1 MNKPL
6 QRSASSYERIRLAA
20 YTELELENHEQ
31 VLILYCLT
39 IGQSLCRLIHILGGM
54 VGIYHK

>member
-1 MNKPL
+1 MNRPTPL
-6 QRSASSYERIRLAA
+6 RKSASSCERIRPAA

-39 IGQSLCRLIHILGGM
+39 T
-54 VGIYHK
+54 Y